1 MAKVF
6 SAVRVLTIIFFF
18 LALLGMY
25 YDLNLYSQGLVIYYD
40 AAQKPVLSTTSNV
53 VFWVSTIFILVL
65 NGLAILL
72 KNLFH
77 ALPKQALRAFTPNAE
92 FWLKDED
99 SRSHYY
105 AVIDTWLMTFVGVL
119 NMFLVFVILKMWRM
133 NRALKGEIVE
143 YRLLTIAA
151 VVIIVAFISYI
162 FIRLRTK
169 KYDIV

>member
-1 MAKVF
+1 MARVF

-25 YDLNLYSQGLVIYYD
+25 YDLNLYSKGLVIYFD
-40 AAQKPVLSTTSNV
+40 ANQKPVLSTTSNT

-77 ALPKQALRAFTPNAE
+77 ALPKPALKAFTPNAS
-92 FWLKDED
+92 FWLKDQEARD
-99 SRSHYY
+99 HYY

-133 NRALKGEIVE
+133 NRALKGEITE
-143 YRLLTIAA
+143 YKLLTIVAG
-151 VVIIVAFISYI
+151 VIILFFVSYI
-162 FIRLRTK
+162 FIRLRVK
-169 KYDIV
+169 KYDVV